1 MDLTVRDAMMLYQT
15 TLRNVG
21 LYTSVSLALL
31 GYSRFYRGKGNSVYN
46 ISFIIISMFF
56 LMFAL
61 VIVRNLLA
69 DHKIILDNFSDDEKE
84 HLLKWYQIPEALQ
97 YVLGIILLFSA
108 YTLVRQVREINKL
121 YNIIITIYN
130 TTTTVAGFEPAR
142 T

>member
-31 GYSRFYRGKGNSVYN
+31 GYSRFYRGKGNTLYN
-46 ISFIIISMFF
+46 ISFIVISMIF
-56 LMFAL
+56 LLFAL

-69 DHKIILDNFSDDEKE
+69 DHDIILDNFSDDEKE
-84 HLLKWYQIPEALQ
+84 HLLKWYQIPVALQ

-108 YTLVRQVREINKL
+108 YTLVRQVRDNK
-121 YNIIITIYN
+121 
-130 TTTTVAGFEPAR
+130 
-142 T
+142 